1 MIYKND
7 NKKNINNDSKDDTN
21 FALGANRGERPKF
34 DDYCARRFALLV
46 IRRP

>member
-7 NKKNINNDSKDDTN
+7 NKKNINNDNKDDTK

-34 DDYCARRFALLV
+34 DYCARRFAVLV